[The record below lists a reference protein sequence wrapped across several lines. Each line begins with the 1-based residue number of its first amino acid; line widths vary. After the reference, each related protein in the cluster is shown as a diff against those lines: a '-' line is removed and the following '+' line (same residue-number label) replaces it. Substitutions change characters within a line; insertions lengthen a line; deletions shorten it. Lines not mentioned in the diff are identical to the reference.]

1 MPTECQ
7 SVEYHVTTQAT
18 NLSLFVI
25 RKSVDSVTAATAND
39 ALAATSAA
47 AAVAAPAAN
56 GCQNFFFQDR
66 K

>member
-25 RKSVDSVTAATAND
+25 RKSVDSVAAAAAND
-39 ALAATSAA
+39 ALAATS